1 MNTFTNMQIVL
12 LLIGLITGFAGAY
25 FYFKLKA
32 AQELDGI
39 IRQHPVTSELRTQ
52 IEKLSTEIQ
61 NEREQKSQ
69 ALVAVASA
77 NANCNSLQEK
87 LTEQEKGI
95 RRIREDFTKEFE
107 NLANRIF
114 DDKSKKVTEQNKEQL
129 DLVLTPL
136 KEKLRDF
143 ENKVEKV
150 YSDENKER
158 INLKAE
164 IKLLSDLNK
173 QLSSDANNL
182 ATALKGD
189 NKSQG
194 NWGELILEKIMER
207 SGLVEGIE
215 FKTQTHSTN
224 NADDRIRPDVV
235 VFLPDNKH
243 LIVDSKVSLIAYNN
257 LIAADSDD
265 DRQRFQRAH
274 LESVR
279 THVKQ
284 LGEKKYHTAQGFDS
298 PDFVMLF
305 MPIEAAFAIAMQGDA
320 ELYNFA
326 WDRKVV
332 IVSPTTLLATLRT
345 VASLWI
351 QERRIRNVDLIADE
365 AGKLYDKF
373 QNFTEDLLNLGKSMK
388 KSQDDYA
395 EAMKK
400 LSEGRGNLVDKA
412 EKIRELGART
422 NKTLNPKLV
431 ERSKEEI

>member
-1 MNTFTNMQIVL
+1 MNTFTNMQIG
-12 LLIGLITGFAGAY
+12 LLIIGLVIGFLSAY
-25 FYFKLKA
+25 FYLKLKA
-32 AQELDGI
+32 AQGI
-39 IRQHPVTSELRTQ
+39 DDLIRQHPVTLELRNANDRLT
-52 IEKLSTEIQ
+52 TDIQ
-61 NEREQKSQ
+61 KEREQKNQ
-69 ALVAVASA
+69 ATNALAASEA
-77 NANCNSLQEK
+77 NMKSLQEK
-87 LTEQEKGI
+87 LLEQDRGI
-95 RRIREDFTKEFE
+95 QKVREDFTKEFE

-114 DDKSKKVTEQNKEQL
+114 DDKSKRVTEQNKQQL
-129 DLVLTPL
+129 DLVLNPL

-143 ENKVEKV
+143 ENKVERV
-150 YSDENKER
+150 YNDENKER

-207 SGLVEGIE
+207 SGLVEGLE
-215 FKTQTHSTN
+215 FKTQAHSTN
-224 NADDRIRPDVV
+224 EAEERIRPDIV

-257 LIAADSDD
+257 MIAAENEE
-265 DRQRFQRAH
+265 DRYRFQRAH
-274 LESVR
+274 IDSVR
-279 THVKQ
+279 MHVKQ
-284 LGEKKYHTAQGFDS
+284 LGEKNYHTARGFDS

-305 MPIEAAFAIAMQGDA
+305 MPIEAAFAAAMQADG
-320 ELYNFA
+320 ELYNYA

-345 VASLWI
+345 VASIWM
-351 QERRIRNVDLIADE
+351 QERRTKNAETIAEE

-373 QNFTEDLLNLGKSMK
+373 QGFTEDLINLGKSMQ
-388 KSQDDYA
+388 KSQNEYA

-400 LSEGRGNLVDKA
+400 LSEGKGNLVDRA
-412 EKIRELGART
+412 EKIKELGAKT
-422 NKTLNPKLV
+422 NKQLNQKLV
-431 ERSKEEI
+431 ERSQE